1 MDTGTLRKL
10 PRQCIRPSLEI
21 VRAPLWIVTVKLN
34 DLEPQAWLANVL
46 DRIADLPQTRLHEL
60 FPWNWKAKRHQA
72 LAA

>member
-1 MDTGTLRKL
+1 MRAAATYTL
-10 PRQCIRPSLEI
+10 
-21 VRAPLWIVTVKLN
+21 IVTVKLN

-60 FPWNWKAKRHQA
+60 LSWNWKAERHQA